1 MFNLH
6 EKDRNRLLRTRKIF
20 TVQYDKEPNHP
31 WADRFLGDHSIHCSL
46 RECQVGGAV
55 PALGSTLGLAL
66 RQQLVLMLTR
76 DIGTV
81 SPLPSVISQSQVNQG
96 RCSGLQGTEE
106 PTNGG
111 EKKRAFIIPQ
121 NNQVWKQEQ
130 FRH

>member
-20 TVQYDKEPNHP
+20 TVQYDKEPKHP

-66 RQQLVLMLTR
+66 CQQLVLMLTR
-76 DIGTV
+76 DIGTM
-81 SPLPSVISQSQVNQG
+81 SPLPSVISQSPVNQE
-96 RCSGLQGTEE
+96 RCSGLQGTEISLYL
-106 PTNGG
+106 
-111 EKKRAFIIPQ
+111 A
-121 NNQVWKQEQ
+121 
-130 FRH
+130 